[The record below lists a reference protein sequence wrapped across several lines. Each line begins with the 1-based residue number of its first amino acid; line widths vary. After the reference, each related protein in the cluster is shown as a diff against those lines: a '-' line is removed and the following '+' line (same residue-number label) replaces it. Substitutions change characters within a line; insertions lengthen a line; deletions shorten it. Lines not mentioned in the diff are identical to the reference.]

1 MSVDLFEWPDGW
13 TEQRDAS
20 VARLADGSLLSRGHF
35 IADVNR
41 NAGCL
46 QQLPGDEAVL
56 FARGLYAFAVG
67 LFALAAAGKR
77 VVVAANELPATL
89 AQLAETTSLLVT
101 DGVPAFPG
109 IHHRLDLVR
118 AFSSEVDAGSREENA
133 TKQRLGALSRFGET
147 RKCSSEAGE
156 RPWPR
161 IKRAAPVRF
170 FTSGSTGEPKRIDKQ
185 LGHLIAEGNA
195 ISALFAARRPDF
207 QVVGGTVPHHH
218 AYGLAFRLI
227 WPLVAGLPFMD
238 DTPEFLEQGTAQF
251 LAGAVFVTSPAHLNR
266 LDGLAPLPAERQAAC
281 ILSAGAPLG
290 QVAAEQAQRLLG
302 CAVTEIYGSTETGA
316 LASRERDAAGSAWRP
331 LPGVSVAL
339 APSGIAEVRAAHV
352 PGDKALLS
360 DDLSLLPDGSFA
372 LLGRRDRVVKIEA
385 KRVSLDE
392 VESRLR
398 TLDEVA
404 DAIVIALGDPARL
417 AACVVPSAAGAS
429 FLANRGA
436 FRFNRRLRAAL
447 ASQLEAASLPRQWR
461 FVERLPHGTLG
472 KASHFDVEKLFDDQR
487 PMTQRPG
494 TSEPNIASIRAI
506 PDGVQIDL
514 SVPDDLADLAGH
526 FPGMPIIPGVT
537 QIDWAIRLAARHL
550 GLAIEA
556 GMSLQVKYRKLF
568 LPGRLVT
575 LTLVSRGDQL
585 RFNYAEQGEIL
596 SSGSIRLPP
605 QGGA

>member
-1 MSVDLFEWPDGW
+1 MSVELFAWPDGW
-13 TEQRDAS
+13 VEQQDAS
-20 VARLADGSLLSRGHF
+20 VAQLADGSLLSRGQF

-41 NAGCL
+41 NAGRL
-46 QQLPGDEAVL
+46 QQLPGNEAVL
-56 FARGLYAFAVG
+56 FAGGLYAFAVG
-67 LFALAAAGKR
+67 LLALAAAGKR

-89 AQLAETTSLLVT
+89 AQLAEATSLLVT
-101 DGVPAFPG
+101 DRAPAFPG
-109 IHHRLDLVR
+109 IQHRLDL
-118 AFSSEVDAGSREENA
+118 ASAAGDRS
-133 TKQRLGALSRFGET
+133 
-147 RKCSSEAGE
+147 
-156 RPWPR
+156 WPR
-161 IKRAAPVRF
+161 IKRATPVRF
-170 FTSGSTGEPKRIDKQ
+170 FTSGSTGEPKRVDKQ
-185 LGHLIAEGNA
+185 LGHLVAEGRA
-195 ISALFAARRPDF
+195 IGALFAERRPDF
-207 QVVGGTVPHHH
+207 RVVSGTVPHHH

-227 WPLVAGLPFMD
+227 WPLMAGLPFMD
-238 DTPEFLEQGTAQF
+238 DTPEFLEQGLARVA
-251 LAGAVFVTSPAHLNR
+251 AGAVFVTSPAHLNR
-266 LDGLAPLPAERQAAC
+266 LDGLAPLPVGRQPAC

-290 QVAAEQAQRLLG
+290 QVAADQVLRLLG
-302 CAVTEIYGSTETGA
+302 CTVTEIYGSTETGA
-316 LASRERDAAGSAWRP
+316 LASRERDATGSAWRP

-339 APSGIAEVRAAHV
+339 APGGIAEVRAAQL

-360 DDLSLLPDGSFA
+360 DELSLLPDGSFA
-372 LLGRRDRVVKIEA
+372 LLGRRDRIVKIEA

-398 TLDEVA
+398 ALDEVA

-461 FVERLPHGTLG
+461 FVERLPQGALG

-494 TSEPNIASIRAI
+494 TTEPNIISIRAI

-514 SVPDDLADLAGH
+514 TVPHDLADLAGH
-526 FPGMPIIPGVT
+526 FPDTPIIPGVT

-556 GMSLQVKYRKLF
+556 GLSFQVKYRKLF

-575 LTLVSRGDQL
+575 LTLVSRGEHL
-585 RFNYAEQGEIL
+585 RFNYAEQDEIL

-605 QGGA
+605 QEGV